1 MRNEVK
7 INKHTGEV
15 YLFSQASR
23 EQRAVMIKG
32 IEGIVSFPIKVE
44 EVKGNKDAITVN
56 ALYYQDSLMRE
67 DVRLLTFDERDDAIA
82 ARKEL
87 ERAYRKHT
95 GSSMM
100 LGLGIPVIMI
110 VCAFFAGR
118 YLQSNDSI
126 ALSGVNYSQQGAA
139 SIPADSAMNN
149 QKSDADTLEKLTKQ
163 YEQQL
168 GKKSLVPQENKVS
181 AENNKNNA
189 LLSSKEGDT
198 LNDNKD
204 SQEMMKMLSGQ
215 DNAQEQPKS
224 QSEALLGMLNGE
236 SKK

>member
-32 IEGIVSFPIKVE
+32 IEGVVSFPIKVE

-87 ERAYRKHT
+87 ERGYRKHT
-95 GSSMM
+95 DSSMM
-100 LGLGIPVIMI
+100 LSLGVPVVMI

-118 YLQSNDSI
+118 HLKSNDSI
-126 ALSGVNYSQQGAA
+126 ALSGVNYSQQGA
-139 SIPADSAMNN
+139 IPVDSAMNN
-149 QKSDADTLEKLTKQ
+149 KKSDADTLEKLTKQ

-168 GKKSLVPQENKVS
+168 GQKSLLPQENKVS

-204 SQEMMKMLSGQ
+204 SQEMMRMLSGQ

-224 QSEALLGMLNGE
+224 QSEALLDMLNGE
-236 SKK
+236 SEK

>member
-1 MRNEVK
+1 MRS
-7 INKHTGEV
+7 TF
-15 YLFSQASR
+15 FSQASR

-56 ALYYQDSLMRE
+56 SLYYQDSLMRE

-118 YLQSNDSI
+118 HLQSNDSI
-126 ALSGVNYSQQGAA
+126 SLSSVYHSQQGAA
-139 SIPADSAMNN
+139 SIPVDSAMNN

-168 GKKSLVPQENKVS
+168 GQKSLLPQENKVS
-181 AENNKNNA
+181 AENSKNNA

-215 DNAQEQPKS
+215 DNAQERPKS
-224 QSEALLGMLNGE
+224 QSEALLDMLNGE